1 MKSSEVTQSCLTLCD
16 PIDCRLPVFSVHGI
30 FQARILNGLPF
41 PSPAD
46 LLTQELNLG
55 LLHCRQMLYCLSHK
69 ESHIGVYISPNLIPC
84 WSLWYD
90 KVSTDSMLEHCNL
103 HFTKW
108 LRKKKNLPYI
118 ATPNTGENTSQTQGV
133 NIHKTWKVLWTW
145 WTNM

>member
-1 MKSSEVTQSCLTLCD
+1 MKSLSHVWLFVTPWTVDYQSSQSMESS
-16 PIDCRLPVFSVHGI
+16 R
-30 FQARILNGLPF
+30 QEYWNGLPF

-69 ESHIGVYISPNLIPC
+69 ESHIGVSISPNLIPC

>member
-1 MKSSEVTQSCLTLCD
+1 MKSLSHVWLFVTPWTVDYQSSQSMESS
-16 PIDCRLPVFSVHGI
+16 R
-30 FQARILNGLPF
+30 QEYWNGLPF